1 MKKYLDKR
9 ITLYLRGV
17 KATAIYHADEEYYA
31 LDLADII
38 YSLKT
43 RKEVETKFHE
53 FVDRIIYKKTLILK
67 DILTDPDSHRM
78 DFTMLDYFTALINC
92 EKAKLERSPE
102 SYMWDKVI
110 RAYETKKSRKKI
122 HDIKEQME
130 LLWEEVHIIP
140 KNVKKEEVAA
150 QKEPSMIPEL
160 KIERPKKYD
169 GIVITKDLDEII
181 KGFKYKY
188 GLTPPVRV
196 DGDSII
202 IDIEG
207 NSLHIIP
214 KYKLVNYVI
223 PTHLATINL
232 VFVLGKDGDL
242 KLQYT
247 KLGKW
252 VIK

>member
-1 MKKYLDKR
+1 MKKYLDKKV
-9 ITLYLRGV
+9 TLYLRGV
-17 KATAIYHADEEYYA
+17 KAIAIYHADEDYYA
-31 LDLADII
+31 LDLAGII
-38 YSLKT
+38 HSLKT
-43 RKEVETKFHE
+43 KKEVEAKFSE
-53 FVDRIIYKKTLILK
+53 FVDRLIYKETLILK
-67 DILTDPDSHRM
+67 DILTDPDYHRR

-92 EKAKLERSPE
+92 EKAKSERSPE

-110 RAYETKKSRKKI
+110 RVYETKKSRKRI
-122 HDIKEQME
+122 HDIKELME

-140 KNVKKEEVAA
+140 KRIKKEEAV
-150 QKEPSMIPEL
+150 QKETVVIPDL

-169 GIVITKDLDEII
+169 GIVITNDLDEII

-188 GLTPPVRV
+188 GMSPPVRME
-196 DGDSII
+196 GDSIV
-202 IDIEG
+202 IDIG
-207 NSLHIIP
+207 DNSLHIIP

-223 PTHLATINL
+223 PTHLTTINL